1 MPLFLRVSL
10 SPCYFMTKRWLIS
23 RTNPEYINY
32 ISKTSS
38 VSPVFA
44 QILINRGIKTSQEIS
59 SFLNPSMSDL
69 SDPFEIQGMQ
79 AAVDRISRAVKNK
92 EKVFVHGDYDAD
104 GLTSTSIMVYALR
117 MCGLE
122 VGYFIPN
129 RIIHGYGFSANA
141 VRFAKES
148 GASLIVTVDC
158 GITSFEAV
166 TFAKQEGTDVIITD
180 HHEPMVSGES
190 EVTPLCPPLLRGEL
204 KGGFVL
210 PEAVAVINPKL
221 QPPDLK
227 FSNLSGA
234 GVAFKF
240 AQALSMVFGQ
250 RFNFQ
255 DLLDL
260 ATIGTI
266 ADVVPLTGENRI
278 IVREGI
284 RLIHNGNRLGLK
296 ALKNAAGINGKGTR
310 AELLSFTMIPRINAA
325 GRVSDASDVVRLLL
339 SDIEEEALG
348 LSQWLNRLNSERQ
361 RIEDEVYQQALKKL
375 DAEELSSVIVLSG
388 EGWNQGV
395 VGIVASRLAE
405 AFCRPA
411 FIFSVENGI
420 AKGSAR
426 SIPSFDICKG
436 LSECRE
442 LLISFGGHKQAAG
455 VKLNNENL
463 LLFEKKIGE
472 IISST
477 TAEEDLTPSISI
489 DADIN
494 LSDAN
499 HSLVRELSLLEPLG
513 YGNSEP
519 LLGCKGL
526 EVIGPRIVGNNHL
539 KMRLKQGTQSI
550 DAIGFDM
557 GGAMPPDVIDAV
569 FALTMNEWEKG
580 RYLQLNLKAFR
591 PSQ

>member
-1 MPLFLRVSL
+1 
-10 SPCYFMTKRWLIS
+10 MTRRWIIS

-38 VSPVFA
+38 ISPVFA
-44 QILINRGIKTSQEIS
+44 QILINRGIKTTQEIRA
-59 SFLNPSMSDL
+59 FLNPKISDL

-79 AAVDRISRAVKNK
+79 TAVDRISQAVKDK
-92 EKVFVHGDYDAD
+92 EKIFIHGDYDAD
-104 GLTSTSIMVYALR
+104 GLTSTSIIVHALR
-117 MCGLE
+117 MCGLDVE
-122 VGYFIPN
+122 YFIPN
-129 RIIHGYGFSANA
+129 RILHGYGFSVNS
-141 VRFAKES
+141 VRFAKDL
-148 GASLIVTVDC
+148 GASLIITVDC

-166 TFAKQEGTDVIITD
+166 AFAKQERIDVIITD
-180 HHEPMVSGES
+180 HHEPIVSAEEQKSGRAVGLQIS
-190 EVTPLCPPLLRGEL
+190 ELPSYLI
-204 KGGFVL
+204 

-221 QPPDLK
+221 HPPDLK

-234 GVAFKF
+234 GVAFKL
-240 AQALSMVFGQ
+240 AQALSMVFRQ

-284 RLIHNGNRLGLK
+284 KLIHNGNRVGLN
-296 ALKNAAGINGKGTR
+296 ALKNVAGINGKGTK

-339 SDIEEEALG
+339 SNIEEEALG
-348 LSQWLNRLNSERQ
+348 LSEWLNRLNSERQ

-375 DAEELSSVIVLSG
+375 DAEALGSVIVLSE
-388 EGWNQGV
+388 EGWNQGI

-405 AFCRPA
+405 EFCRPA

-426 SIPSFDICKG
+426 SILSFDICKG
-436 LSECRE
+436 LSKCKE

-455 VKLNNENL
+455 IKLYYENL
-463 LLFEKKIGE
+463 LRFEEKMGE
-472 IISST
+472 IISSAI
-477 TAEEDLTPSISI
+477 AEEDLTPSINI

-499 HSLVRELSLLEPLG
+499 HSLIKELSLLEPLG

-519 LLGCKGL
+519 LFGCKRL
-526 EVIGPRIVGNNHL
+526 EVIGPRVVGNNHL
-539 KMRLKQGTQSI
+539 KMRLKQGPQSI

-557 GGAMPPDVIDAV
+557 GGSMPPTVIDAV
-569 FALTMNEWEKG
+569 FALTVNEWEKG
-580 RYLQLNLKAFR
+580 KSLQLNLKAFR
-591 PSQ
+591 PSQQQ